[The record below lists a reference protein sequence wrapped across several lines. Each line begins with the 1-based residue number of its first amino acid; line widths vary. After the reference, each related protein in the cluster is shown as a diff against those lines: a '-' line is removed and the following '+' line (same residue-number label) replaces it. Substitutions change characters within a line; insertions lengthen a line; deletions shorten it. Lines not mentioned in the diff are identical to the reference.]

1 MNDATPSPGP
11 WSETADLAQ
20 RSLDHFFGAPEPQLL
35 HNTYPAGDDSTFN
48 YWWLAHV
55 IDVRLDAYHRTG
67 DPAWL
72 ALAEATDANLR
83 GRNGGSLFNDYF
95 DDMLWYALALERLAR
110 ATGRSGPLDD
120 ARAIWEHVVEHG
132 WNDTLGASVAWRKQ
146 QLYYKNTPANGPFVI
161 LSARL
166 HAHDAQPRYLAH
178 GRASFDWI
186 TRTLVGPDGFVED
199 GINREGDGRVDTP
212 WRFTYNQGLY
222 VGAAV
227 ALDAVAPEQD
237 LVDRAVRTATT
248 ALREL
253 APDGVVGKEGGGG
266 DEGLFKGVLYR
277 YLGTLL
283 DRLGHDAPEAAP
295 LLAFVRRSTDLL
307 ARTGRHGDHLLAG
320 DDWREPARL
329 PVHYSTQLSAVMA
342 LELRAALEA
351 VAPVTGAAA
360 R

>member
-222 VGAAV
+222 IGACVELARV
-227 ALDAVAPEQD
+227 TGAREYLR
-237 LVDRAVRTATT
+237 RAARTART
-248 ALREL
+248 AIAEL
-253 APDGVVGKEGGGG
+253 AVEDVFAHETGGG
-266 DEGLFKGVLYR
+266 DVGLFKGIFYR
-277 YLGTLL
+277 YAAGLAMITGDAELSDFLL
-283 DRLGHDAPEAAP
+283 RGAERLWRDGLAPG
-295 LLAFVRRSTDLL
+295 S
-307 ARTGRHGDHLLAG
+307 LLAG
-320 DDWREPARL
+320 DDWRRPPEG
-329 PVHYSTQLSAVMA
+329 PVSFSTQLSAIMA
-342 LELRAALEA
+342 TEA
-351 VAPVTGAAA
+351 CAMLAEAAAA
-360 R
+360 RG